1 MMPRDFG
8 TNFNR
13 FSNFY
18 SLEFDSHSELVSF
31 VQSIR
36 FAIEI
41 VSINESSGKFV
52 LFFNSSKK
60 LIFKKG

>member
-18 SLEFDSHSELVSF
+18 NLEFDSHNELASF
-31 VQSIR
+31 VRSVK

-41 VSINESSGKFV
+41 VSIKESNGKFI